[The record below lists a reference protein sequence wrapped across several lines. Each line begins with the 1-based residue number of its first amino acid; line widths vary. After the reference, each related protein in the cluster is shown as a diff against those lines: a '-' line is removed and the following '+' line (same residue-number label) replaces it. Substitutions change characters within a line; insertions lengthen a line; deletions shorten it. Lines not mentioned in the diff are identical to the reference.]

1 LKQHLN
7 NIVNLLIDLNIWLFY
22 WFFIECSL
30 MDVKD
35 VVEGCNEG
43 NQDWEWPMWNCAV
56 MYFVGISDFFVKYC

>member
-43 NQDWEWPMWNCAV
+43 NQD
-56 MYFVGISDFFVKYC
+56 